1 MKMSEKFTEEELKK
15 LSFEQVKQI
24 VEKYF
29 PNEVK
34 EIHNP
39 CTGSTY
45 LIKNGKIVKTI
56 KETEAKEQENKNLL
70 NTQIKKRIREF
81 DKSSYQ
87 KKIKTMEKELN
98 LTDFKIKH
106 IDFIITVL
114 YQQREDFLKWKEEV
128 KKMIKNK
135 DFERFRSE
143 NYKLI

>member
-1 MKMSEKFTEEELKK
+1 MSEKSLDLKLKK
-15 LSFEQVKQI
+15 LSYEQIKQI

-34 EIHNP
+34 EIYNP

-56 KETEAKEQENKNLL
+56 KETEAKEQENKKLL

-81 DKSSYQ
+81 DKSSTSE
-87 KKIKTMEKELN
+87 KIKTMEKELN

-114 YQQREDFLKWKEEV
+114 YQQREDFLKWREEV